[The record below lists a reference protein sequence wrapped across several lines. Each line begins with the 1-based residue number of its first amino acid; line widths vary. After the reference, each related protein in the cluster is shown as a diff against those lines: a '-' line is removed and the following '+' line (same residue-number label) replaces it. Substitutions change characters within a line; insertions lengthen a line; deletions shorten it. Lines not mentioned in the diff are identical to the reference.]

1 MSSSSSMND
10 SALRELILEKE
21 TSVDF
26 YHEARQ
32 GVTSRREAIDE
43 LEDLLEFIE
52 DDFRRGVVLDLLG
65 RRSEAREV
73 LSRCQHANPLCMH
86 LLGKLLLE
94 EGNSSDALQV
104 LDPGWN
110 QESHEP
116 RVGMLYCEAL
126 ILEGEVEKARALFD
140 DISAP
145 QDHPRICYLRGLLH
159 QHEGEYRE
167 ALDCY
172 SNAAEGNPEETR
184 YQFRLGYMH
193 SLYGDEERAIEAYRM
208 CQRTA
213 PLYAHAMVNLGV
225 LYEDADR
232 FEEAITC
239 YRMVLLSNPNHSRA
253 RLYLRDAEAS
263 QSMYYDRDKEKEDI
277 RKQQVLQI
285 PVTEFELSVRSRN
298 CLQKMG
304 IYTLGDLVSKS
315 EAELLSY
322 KNFGE
327 TSLQEIRKILNQ
339 KNLRLG
345 EGVRSDDTRLLAV
358 NGEAASLLGEPVSI
372 LELSSRSQR
381 CMDRLEIETIADL
394 LQRNELELVSQK
406 NFGVTSLNEVK
417 KKLNERGLNLST
429 G

>member
-1 MSSSSSMND
+1 MDSMSEIP
-10 SALRELILEKE
+10 LRDLILSRE

-43 LEDLLEFIE
+43 LEVIIDEIE
-52 DDFRRGVVLDLLG
+52 DPFRRGVVLDLLG
-65 RRSEAREV
+65 RREEARKMLYSCKDNV
-73 LSRCQHANPLCMH
+73 LCMH

-94 EGNSSDALQV
+94 EGDSRTALGV
-104 LDPGWN
+104 LEEGW
-110 QESHEP
+110 STCGAGEP
-116 RVGMLYCEAL
+116 RVGMLLCEAL
-126 ILEGEVEKARALFD
+126 ILEDQVQAAQDLLRKLPLEK
-140 DISAP
+140 
-145 QDHPRICYLRGLLH
+145 DHPRICYLEGLLA
-159 QHEGEYRE
+159 QHEGEYHQ
-167 ALDCY
+167 ALEY
-172 SNAAEGNPEETR
+172 YTTAAEGNPDETR
-184 YQFRLGYMH
+184 FQFRLGYMH
-193 SLYGDEERAIEAYRM
+193 SLYGQEERAIEAYRM
-208 CQRTA
+208 CQRST
-213 PLYAHAMVNLGV
+213 PLYAHAMINLGV
-225 LYEDADR
+225 LYEDAER

-239 YRMVLLSNPNHSRA
+239 YRLVLHSNANHGRA

-263 QSMYYDRDKEKEDI
+263 QSMYYDRDKEKENV
-277 RKQQVLQI
+277 RKHQVLQI

-304 IYTLGDLVSKS
+304 IHTLGDLVNKS

-339 KNLRLG
+339 KKLRLG
-345 EGVRSDDTRLLAV
+345 EGVRSDDSFLLSV
-358 NGEAASLLGEPVSI
+358 EGEAASLLGEPVSI

-381 CMDRLEIETIADL
+381 CMDRLGIESISDL
-394 LQRNELELVSQK
+394 MQRNELELVSQK

-417 KKLNERGLNLST
+417 RKLSDRGLNLAN

>member
-1 MSSSSSMND
+1 MDSTGSVNEMS
-10 SALRELILEKE
+10 LRELILQKE

-32 GVTSRREAIDE
+32 GVTSRRDGIDE
-43 LEDLLEFIE
+43 LEDLLDSIE

-73 LSRCQHANPLCMH
+73 LSRCQSNPLCVH

-94 EGNSSDALQV
+94 EGGSSVALKV
-104 LDPGWN
+104 LEPAWKNGPK
-110 QESHEP
+110 EP

-126 ILEGEVEKARALFD
+126 ILEDNVESARAVMAEL
-140 DISAP
+140 SMP
-145 QDHPRICYLRGLLH
+145 EDHPRICYLQGLLH
-159 QHEGEYRE
+159 QHEGDYTTS
-167 ALDCY
+167 LDFY
-172 SNAAEGNPEETR
+172 TTAAEGAPEETR

-213 PLYAHAMVNLGV
+213 PLYAHAMINLGV
-225 LYEDADR
+225 LYEDSDR

-239 YRMVLLSNPNHSRA
+239 YRMVLLSNPDHGRA

-263 QSMYYDRDKEKEDI
+263 QSMYYDRDKEKDDV

-381 CMDRLEIETIADL
+381 CMDRLEIETISDL

-417 KKLNERGLNLST
+417 KKLNERGLNLTS

>member
-1 MSSSSSMND
+1 MSLSESTSETS
-10 SALRELILEKE
+10 LRELILEHE
-21 TSVDF
+21 VSVDF

-32 GVTSRREAIDE
+32 GVTSRRDGIDE
-43 LEDLLEFIE
+43 LEDILESID

-65 RRSEAREV
+65 RRSDARKV
-73 LSRCQHANPLCMH
+73 LSGCQDNPYCMH

-94 EGNSSDALQV
+94 EGNSSAALQV
-104 LDPGWN
+104 LEPGW
-110 QESHEP
+110 SKGSREP

-126 ILEGEVEKARALFD
+126 ILEGDVDRARALLSE
-140 DISAP
+140 ISAP
-145 QDHPRICYLRGLLH
+145 DDHPRICYLRGLLH
-159 QHEGEYRE
+159 QHEGDYHE
-167 ALDCY
+167 ALACY
-172 SNAAEGNPEETR
+172 GTAAEGTPEETR

-193 SLYGDEERAIEAYRM
+193 SLYGDEEKAIEAYRM

-213 PLYAHAMVNLGV
+213 PLYAHAMINLGV
-225 LYEDADR
+225 LYEDSDR

-239 YRMVLLSNPNHSRA
+239 YRMVLLSNKDHGRA

-263 QSMYYDRDKEKEDI
+263 QSMYYDRDREKEEV
-277 RKQQVLQI
+277 RKMQVLQI

-327 TSLQEIRKILNQ
+327 TSLQEIRKILTQ

-345 EGVRSDDTRLLAV
+345 EGVRSDDTRLLAI

-381 CMDRLEIETIADL
+381 CMDRLEIETISDL

-417 KKLNERGLNLST
+417 KKLSERGLTLSS

>member
-1 MSSSSSMND
+1 MD
-10 SALRELILEKE
+10 SISEISLRDLVLTRE

-43 LEDLLEFIE
+43 LEVIL
-52 DDFRRGVVLDLLG
+52 DDVSDPFRRGVVLDLLG
-65 RRSEAREV
+65 RREEARKTLEGCKTDV
-73 LSRCQHANPLCMH
+73 LCMH

-94 EGNSSDALQV
+94 EGSSSKALKV
-104 LDPGWN
+104 LDTGWKN
-110 QESHEP
+110 CQESEP
-116 RVGMLYCEAL
+116 RVGMLLCEAL
-126 ILEGEVEKARALFD
+126 ILEDKIDEARELLAKMKVPD
-140 DISAP
+140 
-145 QDHPRICYLRGLLH
+145 DHPRISYLNGLLH
-159 QHEGEYRE
+159 QHEGDYQE
-167 ALDCY
+167 ALESY
-172 SNAAEGNPEETR
+172 STAAEGNPDETR
-184 YQFRLGYMH
+184 FLFRLGYMH
-193 SLYGDEERAIEAYRM
+193 SLYGDEEKAIEAYRM
-208 CQRTA
+208 CQRST
-213 PLYAHAMVNLGV
+213 PLYAHAMINLGV
-225 LYEDADR
+225 LYEDAER

-239 YRMVLLSNPNHSRA
+239 YRMVMLSNPNHARA

-263 QSMYYDRDKEKEDI
+263 QSMYYDRDKQKDNV

-304 IYTLGDLVSKS
+304 IHTLGDLVSKS
-315 EAELLSY
+315 EPELLSY

-339 KNLRLG
+339 KKLRLG
-345 EGVRSDDTRLLAV
+345 ENTRSDDSFLLSID
-358 NGEAASLLGEPVSI
+358 GEAASLLGEPVSL

-381 CMDRLEIETIADL
+381 CMDRLGIETIADL
-394 LQRNELELVSQK
+394 MQRNELELVSQK

-417 KKLNERGLNLST
+417 RKLADRGLNLAN